1 MLNWM
6 TNLPVGRKFFYT
18 FSILLVVILILG
30 YSSYSGLFGLK
41 GNLDQAEKRL
51 RSYELLLQ
59 VDRDLQQA
67 LVAERTL
74 IFTSPGNERFQT
86 LLKDHSEN
94 IQQSAERWEKYVG
107 FTETEEE
114 KSLVNKY
121 NSFRQQWISET
132 NEIINMI
139 KAGTPESIEEAK
151 NASFG
156 IGATSFENCRTVIDD
171 LTGLND
177 KYSAAELEENESTY
191 DSSTNVLFITLIL
204 AILLSIYVGTYLTKI
219 IKNPLL
225 QAKDM
230 MLNLAKGNLKTR
242 LHLNQTDEIGELAKA
257 MDEMADNLA
266 LKISYLHKISE
277 GDLNVNFG
285 RYSRE
290 DEITPGFEKIV
301 STVNLLKDEIGI
313 LNEEAKK
320 GNLKYRGKYEK
331 FMGVYANLVKGINE
345 TIDSLVLPVK
355 DGSDVLKELA
365 KGDLTKRMQGEYFGD
380 HQLIKNSINT
390 VADSLSA
397 ALSEVSSAALAAASA
412 SNQISSSTEEMASG
426 SSELASQVTE
436 IASAV
441 EEMTKTI
448 YETTKNTVMV
458 AEKSKA
464 SSNSVKF
471 GVKKVEETKTG
482 MKQIVEASSRTGGII
497 SDLAKQTD
505 QIGEITQVID
515 DIADQ
520 TNLLALNAAIEAAR
534 AGEQGRG
541 FAVVADEVRKLAE
554 RTTKATKEIADT
566 IKNIQVGVLDANNS
580 MGSAQSSVTL
590 GMKLTDE
597 VSIALNE
604 IMDSTEAVTDL
615 ASQVS
620 AASEEL
626 SSTSEQISKSI
637 ENINS
642 VTNESASGVQQVARA
657 AEDLSRLTEN
667 LQNLVMKF
675 KIEER
680 GLKKYHN

>member
-1 MLNWM
+1 MLSWM
-6 TNLPVGRKFFYT
+6 TNLPVGKKFFYT
-18 FSILLVVILILG
+18 FSILLIVILILG
-30 YSSYSGLFGLK
+30 YSSYNGLSGLK
-41 GNLDQAEKRL
+41 SNLDQAENRL

-74 IFTSPGNERFQT
+74 IFTSPENERFQA
-86 LLKDHSEN
+86 LLNDHAEN
-94 IQQSAERWEKYVG
+94 IQQSSERWDKYVG
-107 FTETEEE
+107 FTETDEE
-114 KSLVNKY
+114 KSLVAKY
-121 NSFRQQWISET
+121 NTFRQDWLRET
-132 NEIINMI
+132 NEIVNKI
-139 KAGTPESIEEAK
+139 KIGTPESIQEAK
-151 NASFG
+151 DASFG
-156 IGATSFENCRTVIDD
+156 VGATTFENCRTVIDD

-177 KYSAAELEENESTY
+177 KYSAAELEENEATY
-191 DSSTNVLFITLIL
+191 HSSTTILLVALLF
-204 AILLSIYVGTYLTKI
+204 AIFLSIYVGIYLTRI
-219 IKNPLL
+219 IKNPLMK
-225 QAKDM
+225 AKDM
-230 MLNLAKGNLKTR
+230 MFNLSKGNLKIR
-242 LHLNQTDEIGELAKA
+242 LHLEQKDEIGELAKA

-285 RYSRE
+285 RYSSE

-301 STVNLLKDEIGI
+301 NTVNLLKDEIGT
-313 LNEEAKK
+313 LNDEAKK
-320 GNLKYRGKYEK
+320 GNLKYRGKYDK

-345 TIDSLVLPVK
+345 TVDSLILPIK
-355 DGSDVLKELA
+355 EGSDVLKELA
-365 KGDLTKRMQGEYFGD
+365 KGDLTKRMEGEYFGD

-390 VADSLSA
+390 VADSLSS
-397 ALSEVSSAALAAASA
+397 ALSEVSNASLAAASA

-426 SSELASQVTE
+426 SSELASQVAE

-458 AEKSKA
+458 AEKSKS
-464 SSNSVKF
+464 SSNSVKL

-482 MKQIVEASSRTGGII
+482 MKQIVEASTRTGGII

-604 IMDSTEAVTDL
+604 IMDGTEAVTDL